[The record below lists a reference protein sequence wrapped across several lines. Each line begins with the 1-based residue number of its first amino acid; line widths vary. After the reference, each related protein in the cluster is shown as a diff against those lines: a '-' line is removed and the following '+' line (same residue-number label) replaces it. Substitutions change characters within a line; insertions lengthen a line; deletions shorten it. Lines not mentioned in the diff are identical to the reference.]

1 MYSQIDRNLFQ
12 TQCSRRDA
20 RQRRGRLVI
29 TALVGGLFSLGVLS
43 TLQAA
48 SEGGGDLPVMQ
59 TVHGSGGRLLSGGGN
74 VELAPDSLSY
84 AVLANMPRVA
94 ATKPKAIELSAT
106 ESAGKPSGATGAGV
120 VAPEDAALARA
131 EAALAALDQ
140 WAAAWRSKDVD
151 GYLAAYGDGFTPA
164 NGVTRDEWA
173 KLRRQRISD
182 KREIRLELHDVAVE
196 TEAADR
202 VRVSFVQDYRADRF
216 VERGITKSM
225 VLALEKGGWRI
236 LAEET
241 LR

>member
-48 SEGGGDLPVMQ
+48 SERGGELPVKQ
-59 TVHGSGGRLLSGGGN
+59 TVHGSGGRLFSGEGN
-74 VELAPDSLSY
+74 GELAADSLSY
-84 AVLANMPRVA
+84 AVLANMPKVA
-94 ATKPKAIELSAT
+94 AAKPQASELAAT
-106 ESAGKPSGATGAGV
+106 ESAGTPSDPSGEGV
-120 VAPEDAALARA
+120 VAPEDAAAARA

-140 WAAAWRSKDVD
+140 WAEAWRSKDVD
-151 GYLAAYGDGFTPA
+151 GYLAAYGEGFAPA

-182 KREIRLELHDVAVE
+182 KREIRLELRDIALE
-196 TEAADR
+196 TEATDR

-216 VERGITKSM
+216 VERGITKAM